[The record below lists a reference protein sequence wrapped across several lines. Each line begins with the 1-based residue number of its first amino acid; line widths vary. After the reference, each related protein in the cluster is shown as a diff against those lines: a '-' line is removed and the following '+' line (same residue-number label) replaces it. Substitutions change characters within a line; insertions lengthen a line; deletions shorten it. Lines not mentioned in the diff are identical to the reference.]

1 MAFFTFRKRTKS
13 STTNTIV
20 ISKPIPAK
28 QDDQPSPRQPQSDY
42 RQQQQQQLTGMDHDN
57 RRSPPTPLKLRGNY
71 YALNTA
77 TSLTRVPSSP
87 LPPLPSFDPVD
98 DLPTPNNYRDAE
110 VGYTRGV
117 ARFERVRTESEDVM
131 QRLSPERIPIN
142 RLSGSSDGMTEFL
155 PISTSPPK
163 LKLSFESNVTEAG
176 SVYDI
181 DSPPNHRVTM
191 KLPFKS
197 SNSRHASSPERIITT
212 PAVTN
217 LTNTEPHG
225 RTRTTS
231 SNLSQLRRQS
241 AVYKR
246 RTSMDGTETSSSRS
260 GKSTLESPE
269 DRDSGFHEDFDES
282 LRSKPPSPD
291 TKPPYSDRNNNN
303 SNTSFRVLEREKITS
318 PERVSIAVTPERAP
332 LIPSEGRITPI
343 TLVDPGVTRK
353 LASTRAVPLSLPQ
366 IERMET
372 FKETFSTNLFENTL
386 PPEKKRNLLLSPKPI
401 IPKTKGKVLT
411 PAEFEKMRLEADNE
425 SDEEEEEEDVA
436 RDESYQAEITQQRRR
451 QQAALSIYRQQMTKV
466 VGANASPVLR
476 PLSQIG
482 EMPEVPEIED
492 ESEEI
497 PLGILMAHGFPQTN
511 NRPSSSARPS
521 SRASVT
527 AQPRERS
534 VTLEPRIRSPSPG
547 NLPVFAKNLP
557 TDPHAMGLPRSN
569 SAFDLRPSM
578 NGSNTPS
585 LGLRANSTPSVPT
598 LLDSYQTRQRKGAM
612 FLDPNIEVPGQ
623 IISQEQPYF
632 NQVPAQ
638 YEMMGMQAVP
648 GHQGMIQYVPVMV
661 TPPLGSPNLGPV
673 QPPTL
678 IQELHDRQQLGA
690 QQRLLHRSSQFNLQH
705 PQYPQ
710 QQQPQFQQFIPSHPS
725 LPTPLSRPQSIYADP
740 RRSFYDQKSIY
751 SSSSQQPTARPKLPS
766 TNPAHRFSSASNPTA
781 NPGRYRASTYA
792 GAGLGVTNPDRRVS
806 PTNVDDDDAGWESL
820 RRKKE
825 EMQARRMSRMQTAA

>member
-20 ISKPIPAK
+20 ISKPLPAK
-28 QDDQPSPRQPQSDY
+28 QQDDQPSPRQPRQQSDY
-42 RQQQQQQLTGMDHDN
+42 RQQQQQQQQQSTGMDHDN

-77 TSLTRVPSSP
+77 TSMSRVPSSP

-98 DLPTPNNYRDAE
+98 DLSTPN
-110 VGYTRGV
+110 GYSDGEGGYPRGV
-117 ARFERVRTESEDVM
+117 ARFERVRTESDD
-131 QRLSPERIPIN
+131 RLSPERIPIN
-142 RLSGSSDGMTEFL
+142 RLSASSDGIPEFL

-176 SVYDI
+176 SVYDL
-181 DSPPNHRVTM
+181 DTPPNHRVAIRPT
-191 KLPFKS
+191 FKS
-197 SNSRHASSPERIITT
+197 SNSRHASSPERIITAPGVANPT
-212 PAVTN
+212 YS
-217 LTNTEPHG
+217 EPHS

-231 SNLSQLRRQS
+231 TNLSQLRRQS

-269 DRDSGFHEDFDES
+269 DRDSGFHEDFDEA

-303 SNTSFRVLEREKITS
+303 TNTSFRVREREQTTS
-318 PERVSIAVTPERAP
+318 PDRVSIAITPERAP
-332 LIPSEGRITPI
+332 LIPSDGRITPI

-353 LASTRAVPLSLPQ
+353 PVATKAVPLTLPQ

-386 PPEKKRNLLLSPKPI
+386 PPEKQRNLLLSPKPI
-401 IPKTKGKVLT
+401 IPKAKGKVLT
-411 PAEFEKMRLEADNE
+411 PAEFEKMRQEADNE
-425 SDEEEEEEDVA
+425 SEDEDEEEDVA
-436 RDESYQAEITQQRRR
+436 RDESYEAEITQQRRR

-482 EMPEVPEIED
+482 EMPEVPDIPD

-511 NRPSSSARPS
+511 NRPSSARPS

-527 AQPRERS
+527 PQPRELS
-534 VTLEPRIRSPSPG
+534 VTLDPRIRSPSPG
-547 NLPVFAKNLP
+547 TLPIFAKNLP

-578 NGSNTPS
+578 NGSNSPS
-585 LGLRANSTPSVPT
+585 LGARANSTPAVPT

-623 IISQEQPYF
+623 IIPQEQSYF
-632 NQVPAQ
+632 NPH

-661 TPPLGSPNLGPV
+661 TPPLGSPNLGSV

-678 IQELHDRQQLGA
+678 MRELHDRQQFGA
-690 QQRLLHRSSQFNLQH
+690 QQRLHNRSSQYNLQH
-705 PQYPQ
+705 PQYPPQ
-710 QQQPQFQQFIPSHPS
+710 QQQFQQFISHP
-725 LPTPLSRPQSIYADP
+725 LPSTPLSRPQSIYADP

-792 GAGLGVTNPDRRVS
+792 GAGLGVTNPDHRRVS